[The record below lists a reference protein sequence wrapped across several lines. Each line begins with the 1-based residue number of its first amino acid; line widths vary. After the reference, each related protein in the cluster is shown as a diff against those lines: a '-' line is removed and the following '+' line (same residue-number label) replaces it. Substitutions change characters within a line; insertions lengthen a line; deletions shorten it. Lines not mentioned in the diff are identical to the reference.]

1 MTTII
6 SIVLLIVLVSASTY
20 AVVVNVKE
28 NNEVLEIVNEV
39 NIIDLVTDNDGVYNN
54 TYYNVRNELDITDSE
69 ASIIIQSDSLNEAL
83 HLVLQSLVDYKINKN
98 NSARLSNQEL
108 YNLILEYT
116 NKDEAMPSYLKDKII
131 DKSNI
136 YITDV
141 NDFLYIIIIFLLL
154 LLFIINNDLIKMV
167 KIISIISI
175 LTGIFIQIISK
186 IIVFII
192 NSKVTYISTIKITNR
207 IINEFNYPSFIFL
220 LVGILSYIL
229 YLILN
234 AINKKIPLTSS

>member
-1 MTTII
+1 M
-6 SIVLLIVLVSASTY
+6 
-20 AVVVNVKE
+20 
-28 NNEVLEIVNEV
+28 
-39 NIIDLVTDNDGVYNN
+39 
-54 TYYNVRNELDITDSE
+54 
-69 ASIIIQSDSLNEAL
+69 
-83 HLVLQSLVDYKINKN
+83 
-98 NSARLSNQEL
+98 
-108 YNLILEYT
+108 
-116 NKDEAMPSYLKDKII
+116 
-131 DKSNI
+131 I
-136 YITDV
+136 Y
-141 NDFLYIIIIFLLL
+141 LYIIIIFLLL
-154 LLFIINNDLIKMV
+154 LLFIINNDLIKMI

-207 IINEFNYPSFIFL
+207 IINKFNYSSFIFL

>member
-1 MTTII
+1 MTMII
-6 SIVLLIVLVSASTY
+6 SIVLLIILVSASTY

-39 NIIDLVTDNDGVYNN
+39 NIFDLVTDNDGVYNN

-83 HLVLQSLVDYKINKN
+83 HLVLQSLVDYKIN

-141 NDFLYIIIIFLLL
+141 NDFLYDIE
-154 LLFIINNDLIKMV
+154 V
-167 KIISIISI
+167 
-175 LTGIFIQIISK
+175 
-186 IIVFII
+186 
-192 NSKVTYISTIKITNR
+192 
-207 IINEFNYPSFIFL
+207 
-220 LVGILSYIL
+220 SYL
-229 YLILN
+229 GEL
-234 AINKKIPLTSS
+234 

>member
-1 MTTII
+1 M
-6 SIVLLIVLVSASTY
+6 
-20 AVVVNVKE
+20 
-28 NNEVLEIVNEV
+28 
-39 NIIDLVTDNDGVYNN
+39 
-54 TYYNVRNELDITDSE
+54 
-69 ASIIIQSDSLNEAL
+69 
-83 HLVLQSLVDYKINKN
+83 
-98 NSARLSNQEL
+98 
-108 YNLILEYT
+108 
-116 NKDEAMPSYLKDKII
+116 
-131 DKSNI
+131 I
-136 YITDV
+136 Y
-141 NDFLYIIIIFLLL
+141 LYIIIIFLLL

-207 IINEFNYPSFIFL
+207 IINEFNYSSFIFL

-234 AINKKIPLTSS
+234 AINKKILLTSS

>member
-6 SIVLLIVLVSASTY
+6 SIVLLIILVSASTY

-39 NIIDLVTDNDGVYNN
+39 NIIDLVTDNDGVYNI

-141 NDFLYIIIIFLLL
+141 NDFLYDIE
-154 LLFIINNDLIKMV
+154 V
-167 KIISIISI
+167 
-175 LTGIFIQIISK
+175 
-186 IIVFII
+186 
-192 NSKVTYISTIKITNR
+192 
-207 IINEFNYPSFIFL
+207 
-220 LVGILSYIL
+220 SYL
-229 YLILN
+229 GEL
-234 AINKKIPLTSS
+234 

>member
-1 MTTII
+1 M
-6 SIVLLIVLVSASTY
+6 
-20 AVVVNVKE
+20 
-28 NNEVLEIVNEV
+28 
-39 NIIDLVTDNDGVYNN
+39 
-54 TYYNVRNELDITDSE
+54 
-69 ASIIIQSDSLNEAL
+69 
-83 HLVLQSLVDYKINKN
+83 
-98 NSARLSNQEL
+98 
-108 YNLILEYT
+108 
-116 NKDEAMPSYLKDKII
+116 
-131 DKSNI
+131 I
-136 YITDV
+136 Y
-141 NDFLYIIIIFLLL
+141 LYIIIIFLLL
-154 LLFIINNDLIKMV
+154 LLFIINNDLIKMI

-220 LVGILSYIL
+220 LVSILSYIL

>member
-1 MTTII
+1 MN
-6 SIVLLIVLVSASTY
+6 Y
-20 AVVVNVKE
+20 
-28 NNEVLEIVNEV
+28 
-39 NIIDLVTDNDGVYNN
+39 
-54 TYYNVRNELDITDSE
+54 
-69 ASIIIQSDSLNEAL
+69 
-83 HLVLQSLVDYKINKN
+83 
-98 NSARLSNQEL
+98 
-108 YNLILEYT
+108 
-116 NKDEAMPSYLKDKII
+116 
-131 DKSNI
+131 
-136 YITDV
+136 
-141 NDFLYIIIIFLLL
+141 LYIIIIFLLL

-207 IINEFNYPSFIFL
+207 IINKFNYSSFIFL
-220 LVGILSYIL
+220 LLGILSYIL

>member
-1 MTTII
+1 M
-6 SIVLLIVLVSASTY
+6 SFLIV
-20 AVVVNVKE
+20 
-28 NNEVLEIVNEV
+28 
-39 NIIDLVTDNDGVYNN
+39 
-54 TYYNVRNELDITDSE
+54 
-69 ASIIIQSDSLNEAL
+69 
-83 HLVLQSLVDYKINKN
+83 
-98 NSARLSNQEL
+98 
-108 YNLILEYT
+108 
-116 NKDEAMPSYLKDKII
+116 
-131 DKSNI
+131 
-136 YITDV
+136 
-141 NDFLYIIIIFLLL
+141 
-154 LLFIINNDLIKMV
+154 LLFIINNDLIKMI

-207 IINEFNYPSFIFL
+207 IINKFNYPSFIFL

>member
-1 MTTII
+1 M
-6 SIVLLIVLVSASTY
+6 
-20 AVVVNVKE
+20 
-28 NNEVLEIVNEV
+28 
-39 NIIDLVTDNDGVYNN
+39 
-54 TYYNVRNELDITDSE
+54 
-69 ASIIIQSDSLNEAL
+69 
-83 HLVLQSLVDYKINKN
+83 
-98 NSARLSNQEL
+98 
-108 YNLILEYT
+108 
-116 NKDEAMPSYLKDKII
+116 
-131 DKSNI
+131 I
-136 YITDV
+136 Y
-141 NDFLYIIIIFLLL
+141 LYIIIIFLLL
-154 LLFIINNDLIKMV
+154 LLFIINNDLIKMI

-207 IINEFNYPSFIFL
+207 IINEFNYSSFIFL

>member
-1 MTTII
+1 MIGSENLKKRII
-6 SIVLLIVLVSASTY
+6 SAIVMILIVLPLIVFGGLYLKVGT
-20 AVVVNVKE
+20 VV
-28 NNEVLEIVNEV
+28 L
-39 NIIDLVTDNDGVYNN
+39 GACSMY
-54 TYYNVRNELDITDSE
+54 ELLK
-69 ASIIIQSDSLNEAL
+69 Q
-83 HLVLQSLVDYKINKN
+83 KN
-98 NSARLSNQEL
+98 N
-108 YNLILEYT
+108 
-116 NKDEAMPSYLKDKII
+116 MP
-131 DKSNI
+131 
-136 YITDV
+136 
-141 NDFLYIIIIFLLL
+141 
-154 LLFIINNDLIKMV
+154 LFI

-234 AINKKIPLTSS
+234 VINKKIPLTSS

>member
-6 SIVLLIVLVSASTY
+6 SIVLLIILVSASTY

-39 NIIDLVTDNDGVYNN
+39 NIFDLVTDNDGV
-54 TYYNVRNELDITDSE
+54 YNVRNELDITDSE

-116 NKDEAMPSYLKDKII
+116 NKDEAMPSYLRDKII

-141 NDFLYIIIIFLLL
+141 NDFLYDIE
-154 LLFIINNDLIKMV
+154 V
-167 KIISIISI
+167 
-175 LTGIFIQIISK
+175 
-186 IIVFII
+186 
-192 NSKVTYISTIKITNR
+192 
-207 IINEFNYPSFIFL
+207 
-220 LVGILSYIL
+220 SYL
-229 YLILN
+229 GEL
-234 AINKKIPLTSS
+234 